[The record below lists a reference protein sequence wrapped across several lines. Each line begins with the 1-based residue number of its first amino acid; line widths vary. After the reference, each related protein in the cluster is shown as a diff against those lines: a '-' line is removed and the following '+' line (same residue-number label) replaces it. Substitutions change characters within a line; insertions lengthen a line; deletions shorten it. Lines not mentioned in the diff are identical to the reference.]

1 MGFFP
6 GASPNRS
13 ASLPTF
19 HHSLVPARIVHPP
32 HNPPE
37 STSLTYTLDTPTHP
51 RRDCVVDELR
61 AEVPN
66 THFIHHAT
74 PLYRFTLCGRRDP
87 GCVPWVGNTVMVG
100 VGQVK
105 VVHGAGQ
112 RYRRYV
118 LRCQRV
124 RRVADRVVVGSLY
137 CGMLRSLSSI
147 SPSDLSLGGVRLL
160 LPNVASASQI

>member
-37 STSLTYTLDTPTHP
+37 STSLTYSLDTPTHP
-51 RRDCVVDELR
+51 RRDCVVDKLR

-87 GCVPWVGNTVMVG
+87 GCVPGVSNTVMMG

-118 LRCQRV
+118 KRFERDWG
-124 RRVADRVVVGSLY
+124 VADRVVVGSLC
-137 CGMLRSLSSI
+137 CGTLRSRSSI
-147 SPSDLSLGGVRLL
+147 LL
-160 LPNVASASQI
+160 LDL